1 MSGEQIVQRPIGL
14 CRDVTRELD
23 LRSFGRTDRS
33 KDFQWRGGDENPTV
47 TNTQRMSCPYLD
59 RT

>member
-33 KDFQWRGGDENPTV
+33 RIFNGEAV
-47 TNTQRMSCPYLD
+47 TKIQQSRILNA
-59 RT
+59 